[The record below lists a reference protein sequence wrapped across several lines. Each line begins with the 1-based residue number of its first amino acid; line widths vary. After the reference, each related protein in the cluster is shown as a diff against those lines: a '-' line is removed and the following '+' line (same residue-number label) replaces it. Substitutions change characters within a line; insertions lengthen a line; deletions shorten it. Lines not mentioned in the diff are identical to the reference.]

1 MDFQARNSKAINT
14 HLHISLMAL
23 NSLKI
28 EDGLI
33 KKSFEKSVISIAF
46 WKRIKYNEH
55 YMEAIFR
62 KLEIEKDTEK
72 YNQIFGELRN
82 YGAIAA

>member
-1 MDFQARNSKAINT
+1 MSADIYLSLNVYDGGSMMITHKPLNT
-14 HLHISLMAL
+14 YS
-23 NSLKI
+23 
-28 EDGLI
+28 
-33 KKSFEKSVISIAF
+33 

-72 YNQIFGELRN
+72 YNQIFDELRN